1 MRRVLTLSVIVAV
14 IALLSIGAGGA
25 VAAGPAVA
33 GSTAAI
39 PGDAPASATATEC
52 DAGDGTD
59 LVGCWNGTHYEE
71 ELAFNQTDGLTEAEL
86 EELTHLTMARVEHV
100 RERPFREDV
109 PVETVTRSAF
119 MNDSASAGAGGSDPE
134 FHRWNDQ
141 VWKALFVVGE
151 DENASDAIDSVYGG
165 AVSGFYSP
173 ADDRIVLV
181 VPEGEDPQINP
192 STLAHELVHAMQDQ
206 YHDLTRPRYVGTTQ
220 DADLAVDGIVEGEAV
235 HIEEVYDARCA
246 GNWSCLAAPDSGGG
260 GGSAADYNFGIL
272 QTVLQP
278 YADGALYAETLVD
291 EEGWS
296 AVNETMNRPP
306 NATSEVIHRNPDYE
320 TTEVT
325 FEDTATG
332 GWETYPNQGVNGSET
347 AGEASMFVMFWY
359 QSYEYR
365 HAVLDP
371 DATIR
376 DNIQIHTQPDERLRT
391 RANYN
396 YAHEATDG
404 WAGDELYP
412 YRNDGNADGD
422 DASATDGEDG
432 YVWVTEWQ
440 TPADATEFREAYL
453 RMLTA
458 HGGDDHAAGEV
469 YEIADGDFRGAYG
482 VERNGT
488 TVTIAHAPEPADVL
502 DLRPEAD
509 LELSST
515 DDGDDANRTDGDDG
529 TDGDDADG
537 TNDGTDS
544 DDGDDIDPD
553 GDDADGSA
561 GSDAATGDD
570 VPGFGPLVALVGIL
584 ATVALFVRRV
594 RP

>member
-1 MRRVLTLSVIVAV
+1 MRRVLTLSFVAAA
-14 IALLSIGAGGA
+14 IALLSLGAGGA
-25 VAAGPAVA
+25 AAVSPG
-33 GSTAAI
+33 AAI
-39 PGDAPASATATEC
+39 AGDAPASATAAEC
-52 DAGDGTD
+52 GVGDGTD
-59 LVGCWNGTHYEE
+59 LVGCWNGTHYED
-71 ELAFNQTDGLTEAEL
+71 ELAFNQTDGLTEPEL

-109 PVETVTRSAF
+109 PVETVTRSEF
-119 MNDSASAGAGGSDPE
+119 TNGSASGGTGGSDAE
-134 FHRWNDQ
+134 FRRWNDQ

-173 ADDRIVLV
+173 GQDRIVLV
-181 VPEGEDPQINP
+181 VPEGEDPQIDP

-206 YHDLTRPRYVGTTQ
+206 YHDLTRPRYVGATQ

-235 HIEEVYDARCA
+235 HIEERYDARCA
-246 GNWSCLAAPDSGGG
+246 ANWSCLAPPDSGGG
-260 GGSAADYNFGIL
+260 GGGAVPNYNFGIL

-278 YADGALYAETLVD
+278 YSDGALYVESLVD
-291 EEGWS
+291 ERGWS

-306 NATSEVIHRNPDYE
+306 NATSEVIHRDPDYE
-320 TTEVT
+320 TSEVA
-325 FEDTATG
+325 FEDTATD
-332 GWETYPNQGVNGSET
+332 GWETYPDQGVNGSDT

-371 DATIR
+371 DATVRENIR
-376 DNIQIHTQPDERLRT
+376 IHTQPDEQLRT

-396 YAHEATDG
+396 YAHESTAG

-412 YRNDGNADGD
+412 YRNDGNATADGSGD
-422 DASATDGEDG
+422 DTTAVDGEDG

-440 TPADATEFREAYL
+440 TTADATEFRETYL

-458 HGGDDHAAGEV
+458 HGGDDYTAGEV
-469 YEIADGDFRGAYG
+469 YEVADGDFRGAYG

-488 TVTIAHAPEPADVL
+488 TVTIAHGPEPADVL
-502 DLRPEAD
+502 ELRPDAD
-509 LELSST
+509 LELPST
-515 DDGDDANRTDGDDG
+515 DDGDDDGDGADGDDG
-529 TDGDDADG
+529 VGGEVGSDDGNHSDGDDAGPDG
-537 TNDGTDS
+537 GDA
-544 DDGDDIDPD
+544 DDG
-553 GDDADGSA
+553 GS
-561 GSDAATGDD
+561 GPDAATDD
-570 VPGFGPLVALVGIL
+570 GVPGFGVSAALVGLL
-584 ATVALFVRRV
+584 AAVALFARRV